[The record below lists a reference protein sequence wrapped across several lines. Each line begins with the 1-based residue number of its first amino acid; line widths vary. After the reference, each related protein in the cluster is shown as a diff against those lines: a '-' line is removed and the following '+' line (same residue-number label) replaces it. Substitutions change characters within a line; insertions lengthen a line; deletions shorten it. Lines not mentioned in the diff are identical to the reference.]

1 MDSLIPWGLEVVRWV
16 QTFRTPALDAFFRAV
31 SFLGEEDFYIL
42 FIPLI
47 FWCLHKGIG
56 ARFAVLFLASAYVNT
71 LLKAAFAMPRPYM
84 VDASLYAPLKT
95 PGYGIPSGHTQNAVV
110 TWGYFGAVLRG
121 AWIAV
126 AVILPV
132 LVGISR
138 MYLGDHFPQDVLGG
152 ALVGLIVLV
161 VFSLVEPRLRGWLSA
176 PRTLPVRLSIA
187 AVLPPALALVYLTDL
202 GVVLGTLW
210 GALVGLTLEAERV
223 RFDHRAPFVNQ
234 ALKLALG
241 IGVVLAL
248 RFGLKAILPEGDL
261 ADFLRYAVI
270 GLWVTF
276 GAPWAFVQLRL
287 ASRLIAEPADGR
299 ARVPASGAL
308 ERR

>member
-1 MDSLIPWGLEVVRWV
+1 
-16 QTFRTPALDAFFRAV
+16 AFFRAV

-56 ARFAVLFLASAYVNT
+56 ARFAVLFLTSAYLNS
-71 LLKAAFAMPRPYM
+71 LLKAVFAMPRPYM

-110 TWGYFGAVLRG
+110 TWGYFGTVLRG

-126 AVILPV
+126 AVLLPV
-132 LVGISR
+132 LIGLSR
-138 MYLGDHFPQDVLGG
+138 MYLGDHFPQDVIAG
-152 ALVGLIVLV
+152 ALVGLVLLV
-161 VFSLVEPRLRGWLSA
+161 VFVILEPQLRNWLSA
-176 PRTLPVRLSIA
+176 RHTLPMRLGLA
-187 AVLPPALALVYLTDL
+187 ALLPPALMLAYMD

-210 GALVGLTLEAERV
+210 GALIGLTLEAERV
-223 RFDHRAPFVNQ
+223 RFDHRAPLLSQV
-234 ALKLALG
+234 LKLVLG

-248 RFGLKAILPEGDL
+248 RFGLRAILPEGDL
-261 ADFLRYAVI
+261 SDFLRYAVI

-287 ASRLIAEPADGR
+287 AGRLMAEP
-299 ARVPASGAL
+299 VVSPAGTPSGAL
-308 ERR
+308 ESR